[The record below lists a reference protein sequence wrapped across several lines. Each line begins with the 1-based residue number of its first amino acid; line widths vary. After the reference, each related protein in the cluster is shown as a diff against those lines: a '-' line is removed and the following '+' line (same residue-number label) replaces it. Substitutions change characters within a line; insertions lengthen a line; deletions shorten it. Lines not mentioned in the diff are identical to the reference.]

1 MIKAKLVVVG
11 GDAGAAEIPLKLPVT
26 IGRSRDVTLTLPHP
40 LVSRRHCEIF
50 ACEGRLK
57 VRDLGSRNGTYV
69 ANSRVD
75 EAWLASGELLTIGNV
90 TFRAVYGDEVA
101 GGTSNQGTVRLAE
114 TVRADQSD
122 PDAPSPTPPPASS
135 DADRGSDPPSPAR
148 PANSDA
154 ARVRRGRNVFDSA
167 IQMSDD
173 DLFRES
179 DLGDEGLGVDSGH
192 FGDFDTEPKDPR

>member
-26 IGRSRDVTLTLPHP
+26 IGRSRDVALTLPHP

-50 ACEGRLK
+50 ACDGRLK

-69 ANSRVD
+69 ANARVD
-75 EAWLASGELLTIGNV
+75 EAWLESGELLTIGNV
-90 TFRAVYGDEVA
+90 TFRAVYGEPAA
-101 GGTSNQGTVRLAE
+101 GGASSQGTVRLAE

-122 PDAPSPTPPPASS
+122 PDAPASTPPTES
-135 DADRGSDPPSPAR
+135 DSKPPTTAR
-148 PANSDA
+148 PPNPDA

-167 IQMSDD
+167 IQLSDE

-179 DLGDEGLGVDSGH
+179 DLSDEGLGVDSGH
-192 FGDFDTEPKDPR
+192 FGDFDTEPKDSR